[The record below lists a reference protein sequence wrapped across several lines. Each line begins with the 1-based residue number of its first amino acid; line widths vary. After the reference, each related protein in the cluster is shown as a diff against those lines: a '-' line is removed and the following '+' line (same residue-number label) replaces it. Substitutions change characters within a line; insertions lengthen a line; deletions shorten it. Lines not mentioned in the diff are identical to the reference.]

1 MSPSRRHA
9 IEMLLAS
16 AAGLAAPPAWS
27 TATPLRPETT
37 GPVAQAMTPRPA
49 DSAPLADGLVDGASD
64 PFDRLTVPV
73 TLNGHGPYPFMVDTG
88 ANISCVARRLADA
101 LALPVRP
108 SRPVHTMVGVRSQPL
123 AFIDELTVGRQT
135 RRGMAALAL
144 ELDDPR
150 LGGVLAVDW
159 LQNLRLTLD
168 FTRNSLELAD
178 SRHDFT
184 RPGRVIVQARR
195 RLGQLT
201 IVDAELGE
209 KRISCLIDSGSE
221 ASLCNAPLRRMIER
235 RRSSRDPRQ
244 MVQMVSIL
252 GEPFAGELLYLPFL
266 RLGGLE
272 LGNVPVV
279 HADTHAFRIWGVAE
293 IPAVLLGMDLL
304 RQFRAVSLDYGRSQ
318 VRFDLHPA

>member
-9 IEMLLAS
+9 IELLLAS
-16 AAGLAAPPAWS
+16 AASLVATRARS
-27 TATPLRPETT
+27 TVTPLAP
-37 GPVAQAMTPRPA
+37 GPLPPSPA
-49 DSAPLADGLVDGASD
+49 PTDAGAPGTDGLVDGASD

-101 LALPVRP
+101 LALPVQP
-108 SRPVHTMVGVRSQPL
+108 PRPVHTMVGVRPQPL
-123 AFIDELTVGRQT
+123 ALIDELTVGRQT

-144 ELDDPR
+144 QLDDPR
-150 LGGVLAVDW
+150 LGGVLGVDW
-159 LQNLRLTLD
+159 LQNQRLTLD
-168 FTRNSLELAD
+168 FVRNSLELAD
-178 SRHDFT
+178 SRHDFS

-195 RLGQLT
+195 RQGQLT
-201 IVDAELGE
+201 IVDAELGAQ
-209 KRISCLIDSGSE
+209 KISALIDSGSE
-221 ASLCNAPLRRMIER
+221 ASLCNDRLRRLMER
-235 RRSSRDPRQ
+235 RASRERRE
-244 MVQMVSIL
+244 VVRMVSIL

-279 HADTHAFRIWGVAE
+279 HADTHAFQIWGVAE
-293 IPAVLLGMDLL
+293 TPAVLLGMDLL
-304 RQFRAVSLDYGRSQ
+304 RQFQAVSLDYGRSQ

>member
-1 MSPSRRHA
+1 
-9 IEMLLAS
+9 
-16 AAGLAAPPAWS
+16 
-27 TATPLRPETT
+27 
-37 GPVAQAMTPRPA
+37 VN
-49 DSAPLADGLVDGASD
+49 GASD
-64 PFDRLTVPV
+64 AFDHLTVPV

-101 LALPVRP
+101 LAMPIQP

-123 AFIDELTVGRQT
+123 ALIEALEVGRKT

-144 ELDDPR
+144 QLDDPR

-159 LQNLRLTLD
+159 LQNQRLTLD
-168 FTRNSLELAD
+168 FTRNCLELAE
-178 SRHDFT
+178 SRHDFSL
-184 RPGRVIVQARR
+184 PGRVIVQARR

-201 IVDAELGE
+201 IVDADLGAT
-209 KRISCLIDSGSE
+209 RISALIDSGSE
-221 ASLCNAPLRRMIER
+221 ASLCNAPLRRLIER
-235 RRSSRDPRQ
+235 RRGSRERRE

-279 HADTHAFRIWGVAE
+279 HADTHAFEIWGVAE
-293 IPAVLLGMDLL
+293 VPAVLLGMDLL
-304 RQFRAVSLDYGRSQ
+304 RQFRAVSLDYGRSM
-318 VRFDLHPA
+318 VRFDLHST